1 MLNKLGKWNLV
12 SKNDRSFVSKDRFE
26 LSTAARWI
34 SLDETG
40 KSIFRV
46 QSKNRI
52 IASDRISQEKPKLP
66 KLTFF

>member
-1 MLNKLGKWNLV
+1 MEFGL
-12 SKNDRSFVSKDRFE
+12 KNDRSFVSKDRFE
-26 LSTAARWI
+26 LSFAARWI

-52 IASDRISQEKPKLP
+52 IASEEEYPRKSQIVVSAKKL
-66 KLTFF
+66 

>member
-1 MLNKLGKWNLV
+1 MTDPQV
-12 SKNDRSFVSKDRFE
+12 PKDRFE
-26 LSTAARWI
+26 LSIVAILI

-52 IASDRISQEKPKLP
+52 IASEQEYPRKSHIVDAAKNC
-66 KLTFF
+66 